1 MHIYLKNTWS
11 VIMQSFIDFI
21 DNKVFKLS
29 AALAFYTIFSLPAM
43 LIIVISVSDIFYG
56 RAAIEG
62 TLYHQIS
69 GFVGADAALQIQ
81 QTIRGAAQSQSSNF
95 AAIVGFITLLIGATS
110 VFSEIQDSINHI
122 WKLKA
127 KPRKGKGFLK
137 MMLNRLLSFSIVVSL
152 GFLLLV
158 SLLINGVMDAFI
170 NRLTQLFPEL
180 TVILVYAF
188 NVILTFG
195 ITALLFAM
203 IFKVLPDAH
212 IKWKHVRVGA
222 FTTAALFML
231 GKFLIGYYL
240 GHSQFSTTYGTAGSV
255 IVMLLWVYYSAMIL
269 YFGAVFT
276 HVFAAHTGSRIYP
289 NKYAVWVQEIEV
301 ESEKSIQQHAL
312 MCVENTTELVQARML
327 SKLLSDD
334 IESRIKRFVKCLG
347 KTSKNYREW
356 LIEDYKTKLSLS
368 IGKKFREFNF

>member
-1 MHIYLKNTWS
+1 MKFSPKDIWLITK
-11 VIMQSFIDFI
+11 QSFSDFI

-43 LIIVISVSDIFYG
+43 LIIIISVSDIFYG

-62 TLYHQIS
+62 TLYHQIAE
-69 GFVGADAALQIQ
+69 FVGTDAALQIQ
-81 QTIRGAAQSQSSNF
+81 ETIRSAALSKSSTF
-95 AAIVGFITLLIGATS
+95 ATTVGVITLLVGATS

-137 MMLNRLLSFSIVVSL
+137 MLINRLLSFSIVVSL

-158 SLLINGVMDAFI
+158 SLLVNGLMDMLI
-170 NRLTQLFPEL
+170 IRLTRLFPDL
-180 TVILVYAF
+180 TVIMVYAV
-188 NVILTFG
+188 NIIITFG

-203 IFKVLPDAH
+203 IFKVLPDAR
-212 IKWKHVRVGA
+212 IKWKHVRAGA
-222 FTTAALFML
+222 FTTAVLFMV

-240 GHSQFSTTYGTAGSV
+240 GHSKMSSTYGTAGSV

-276 HVFAAHTGSRIYP
+276 HVYAVHTGSRIYP
-289 NKYAVWVQEIEV
+289 SNYAVWVQQVEV
-301 ESEKSIQQHAL
+301 ESAQSIQQQPEEKT
-312 MCVENTTELVQARML
+312 V
-327 SKLLSDD
+327 
-334 IESRIKRFVKCLG
+334 IKTPETPPAG
-347 KTSKNYREW
+347 
-356 LIEDYKTKLSLS
+356 
-368 IGKKFREFNF
+368 

>member
-1 MHIYLKNTWS
+1 MKFSPKYIWS
-11 VIMQSFIDFI
+11 IIKQSFSDFI

-43 LIIVISVSDIFYG
+43 LIIVITISDIFYG

-69 GFVGADAALQIQ
+69 AFVGTDAALQIQ
-81 QTIRGAAQSQSSNF
+81 QTIRGTALAGSSNF
-95 AAIVGFITLLIGATS
+95 ATIAGILTLLFGATS

-137 MMLNRLLSFSIVVSL
+137 MLLNRLLSFSLVVGL
-152 GFLLLV
+152 GFILLV
-158 SLLINGVMDAFI
+158 SLLINGLMDAFI
-170 NRLTQLFPEL
+170 NRLTQMFPQL
-180 TVILVYAF
+180 TVIMVYVF

-195 ITALLFAM
+195 ITALLFGM
-203 IFKVLPDAH
+203 IFKVLPDAR
-212 IKWKHVRVGA
+212 IKWKHVRAGA
-222 FTTAALFML
+222 FTTAVLFML

-240 GHSQFSTTYGTAGSV
+240 GHSKLSSTYGTAGSV

-276 HVFAAHTGSRIYP
+276 HVYARHTGSRIYP
-289 NKYAVWVQEIEV
+289 NNYAVWVQEIEV
-301 ESEKSIQQHAL
+301 ESVESIQQQP
-312 MCVENTTELVQARML
+312 E
-327 SKLLSDD
+327 
-334 IESRIKRFVKCLG
+334 IKAVIKSPG
-347 KTSKNYREW
+347 ISPV
-356 LIEDYKTKLSLS
+356 
-368 IGKKFREFNF
+368 